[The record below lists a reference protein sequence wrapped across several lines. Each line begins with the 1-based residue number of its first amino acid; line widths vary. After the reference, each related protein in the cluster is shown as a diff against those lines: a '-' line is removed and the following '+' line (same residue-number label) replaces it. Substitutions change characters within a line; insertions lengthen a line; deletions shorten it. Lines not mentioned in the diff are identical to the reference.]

1 MIDNEKLRAVAE
13 EAVNDT
19 DKFIV
24 DVKVATDNTIEV
36 FVDADTFVTIDDCAS
51 ISRFIE
57 QHFDRDVEDYSLS
70 VLSYGLC
77 GRLKMERQ
85 FKKYIGKNVEIKQK
99 GHPRVTAKLISFD
112 NDSVSVVVE
121 QKNKKKKDPKQDEV
135 MVFNLN
141 GVEVMPAVEF

>member
-1 MIDNEKLRAVAE
+1 MIDKEKLRAVAE

-19 DKFIV
+19 DKFVV

-36 FVDADTFVTIDDCAS
+36 FVDADTFVTIDDCAA

-57 QHFDRDVEDYSLS
+57 QRFDRDVEDYSLS

-77 GRLKMERQ
+77 GRLKLERQ

-99 GHPRVTAKLISFD
+99 GHPRMTAKLISFD
-112 NDSVSVVVE
+112 NGSVNVVVE
-121 QKNKKKKDPKQDEV
+121 QKNKKKKDAKQDEV
-135 MVFNLN
+135 TTFNVN
-141 GVEVMPAVEF
+141 EVEIMPAVEF

>member
-121 QKNKKKKDPKQDEV
+121 QKNKKKKEPKQDEV
-135 MVFNLN
+135 TVFNLN